1 MKKQTNQCRLSL
13 LLATLAIALLLA
25 ISNSTSVK
33 ADDEYPKPD
42 FSAMEKWY
50 QVVKYEYSDLA
61 AERKLTVFCK
71 PKVETRPFSFNVQF
85 LDKDGLVVRETAF
98 RNYISLQN
106 ARVGETVKTDVYTP
120 SELEMEKVTIV
131 RVIRIKS

>member
-1 MKKQTNQCRLSL
+1 MDKQIYKRLQFL
-13 LLATLAIALLLA
+13 LLASTAAILLIGTYNFAIARA
-25 ISNSTSVK
+25 E
-33 ADDEYPKPD
+33 DEYPKPD

-50 QVVKYEYSDLA
+50 EVVKYEYADLA

-71 PKVETRPFSFNVQF
+71 PKIETRPFSFNVQF

-98 RNYISLQN
+98 RDYISLQN
-106 ARVGETVKTDVYTP
+106 ARVSETVKTDVYTP
-120 SELEMEKVTIV
+120 SELEMEKVKTV

>member
-1 MKKQTNQCRLSL
+1 MKKQTNQYRLSL
-13 LLATLAIALLLA
+13 LLATFAIAFL
-25 ISNSTSVK
+25 IGVSNSTFVQ
-33 ADDEYPKPD
+33 AEDEYPKPD

-98 RNYISLQN
+98 RDYLSLQN
-106 ARVGETVKTDVYTP
+106 ARVGEIVKTDVYTP
-120 SELEMEKVTIV
+120 SELEMEKVTSV